1 MCSHLE
7 NEFCPLPAKGFLQ
20 VADKAAKIPKYLIY
34 ICCSQPSRRSNRQV
48 PARGSNPQ
56 AHGSNSSHVLCV
68 AFLPTLSA
76 CVALVP
82 LALGA
87 ADVTTGESVL
97 LLLTPGPPAVLSLP
111 DHVAQ
116 L

>member
-1 MCSHLE
+1 MCSQQPQPTHPE

-20 VADKAAKIPKYLIY
+20 VADKVAKIHKYLIY

-48 PARGSNPQ
+48 PARGSNAQ
-56 AHGSNSSHVLCV
+56 AHGSNSFHMLCV
-68 AFLPTLSA
+68 AFLPTLS

-87 ADVTTGESVL
+87 ADVTTGEAFS
-97 LLLTPGPPAVLSLP
+97 S
-111 DHVAQ
+111 
-116 L
+116 